1 MIWFNSLVFSL
12 SLISF
17 VLSSALPDFAEIHNK
32 RGPPHFLSRRASDP
46 CCKSCGPIAQV
57 LGDCPTATTDIFCG
71 CDQWV
76 AAAPGCEACIFNVG
90 FNTTFA
96 MNPGPALELFWSW
109 CQCQK
114 PCRPIAEALFGN
126 TCAGGADPSCVTKV
140 LVKDGPACSC
150 CMKKVDP
157 WFTSFFDVW
166 IEQAKTFL
174 ATGKASFPGTS
185 FPFLRS
191 SSLIISVEMC

>member
-1 MIWFNSLVFSL
+1 MIWFNSLVLSL
-12 SLISF
+12 SLIAFAS
-17 VLSSALPDFAEIHNK
+17 SSALPDFAEIYNK
-32 RGPPHFLSRRASDP
+32 RNPSHLLPRQASDP

-57 LGDCPTATTDIFCG
+57 LAACPTTTTDIFCG

-76 AAAPGCEACIFNVG
+76 AAAPGCEACIFNVA

-96 MNPGPALELFWSW
+96 MTPGPALELFWSW

-114 PCRPIAEALFGN
+114 PCRGVAEALFGN
-126 TCAGGADPSCVTKV
+126 ACTGNTDGKCVPTA
-140 LVKDGPACSC
+140 LAKDGPACSC

-166 IEQAKTFL
+166 IEQSKAFL
-174 ATGKASFPGTS
+174 ATGKKPFPGTS
-185 FPFLRS
+185 LSILRLL
-191 SSLIISVEMC
+191 LIISVEVC